1 MTQTPFWDDVEV
13 GQELPAVVKR
23 PSTRQL
29 VKYAGASGD
38 FYEVHYDKDF
48 AVEIGLPGLIVH
60 GALKNAYLAQ
70 VVTGWMGPE
79 GVLRKLSVR
88 YRGTDV
94 PNDTLTCSGRVTRVY
109 EQDGARHGA
118 RHGVRLVDCALTLEN
133 GQGEQTT
140 TGTATVQLPARGA

>member
-1 MTQTPFWDDVEV
+1 MPETPFWEDVEV
-13 GQELPAVVKR
+13 GQELPAIVKR

-60 GALKNAYLAQ
+60 GALKNAYLGQ
-70 VVTGWMGPE
+70 VVTGWMGPK

-88 YRGTDV
+88 YRGADV
-94 PNDTLTCSGRVTRVY
+94 PNDDLTCSGRVTKVY
-109 EQDGARHGA
+109 EQDGAH
-118 RHGVRLVDCALTLEN
+118 LVDCALTLAN
-133 GQGEQTT
+133 SQGEQTT
-140 TGTATVQLPARGA
+140 TGTATVQLPSRAA

>member
-1 MTQTPFWDDVEV
+1 MPDTPIWEDVEV
-13 GQELPAVVKR
+13 GQELLAVMKS

-29 VKYAGASGD
+29 VRYAGASGD
-38 FYEVHYDKDF
+38 YYEVHYDKDF
-48 AVEIGLPGLIVH
+48 AVEIGLLGIIVH

-70 VVTGWMGPE
+70 VVTDWMGPD

-94 PNDTLTCSGRVTRVY
+94 PNDALTCSGRVTKKY
-109 EQDGARHGA
+109 EQDGAH
-118 RHGVRLVDCALTLEN
+118 LVDCALTLEN

-140 TGTATVQLPARGA
+140 TGTATVQLPSRGA